1 MNDLIE
7 NDSQQKISPW
17 EKPGGTLG
25 LIVVGG
31 AIAGGCI
38 LLYKI
43 LPFLITL
50 TTNILTLAMLV
61 GVLALIAFLISDKRF
76 RKTVS
81 MVYFM
86 IMRKITGLVIEI
98 DPIAIVE
105 QKVKEMKE
113 KIQVIEKQMGNIRGL
128 ILQNDRRVKNKK
140 AELEKQLGMLKQYE
154 QRNMLDRAKIT
165 ERQVVR
171 LQAAVERQTK
181 RLEDSQKWMEIL
193 KQLKERADLVVID
206 TENEVNDR
214 KEEYESIKAQHK
226 AFSSIMSI
234 IKGNPDDLE
243 DFTRAMDY
251 MAHDISMR
259 LGEMSNVID
268 ETGGLLSQ
276 ISVEDGVTSDKAKE
290 LLQKYEN
297 EGIDGLFA
305 KSNSEVKK
313 AKLENNSQ
321 QMFNIG
327 DLNNGSYE
335 EQVPIEVV
343 DTNSSNSK
351 QIPKRSYFD

>member
-1 MNDLIE
+1 MNDLMVT
-7 NDSQQKISPW
+7 NSQQKISPW

-25 LIVVGG
+25 LVVAGG
-31 AIAGGCI
+31 ALAGGAI

-50 TTNILTLAMLV
+50 TTNILTLGMLV
-61 GVLALIAFLISDKRF
+61 AVLAGIAFLISDKRF

-86 IMRKITGLVIEI
+86 IMRKITGLIIEI

-105 QKVKEMKE
+105 AKVKEMKE
-113 KIQVIEKQMGNIRGL
+113 KIGVIEKQMGNIKGL
-128 ILQNDRRVKNKK
+128 ITQNQRRVDNKK
-140 AELEKQLGMLKQYE
+140 EELEKQLGMLKQYE

-181 RLEDSQKWMEIL
+181 RLEDSKKWMEIL
-193 KQLKERADLVVID
+193 KQLKERADLVVVD

-234 IKGNPDDLE
+234 LKGNPDDLE
-243 DFTRAMDY
+243 DFTHAMDF
-251 MAHDISMR
+251 MAYDISMR

-276 ISVEDGVTSDKAKE
+276 ISVEDGVTSEKAAE
-290 LLQKYEN
+290 LLRKYEN

-305 KSNSEVKK
+305 TSNAESYK
-313 AKLENNSQ
+313 AKAIEHQ
-321 QMFNIG
+321 TQMF
-327 DLNNGSYE
+327 DLKSINQVRYV
-335 EQVPIEVV
+335 EQVPIEVNV
-343 DTNSSNSK
+343 ESQK
-351 QIPKRSYFD
+351 AIAKRSYFY

>member
-1 MNDLIE
+1 MNDLITTNSE
-7 NDSQQKISPW
+7 NKISPW

-25 LIVVGG
+25 LIVAGLAAGGG
-31 AIAGGCI
+31 AI
-38 LLYKI
+38 LLYNI
-43 LPFLITL
+43 LPWLITL
-50 TTNILTLAMLV
+50 TTNILTLGMLV
-61 GVLALIAFLISDKRF
+61 AVLAGIAFLISDKRF

-81 MVYFM
+81 MVYFL
-86 IMRKITGLVIEI
+86 IMRKITGIIIEI

-105 QKVKEMKE
+105 AKVKEMKE
-113 KIQVIEKQMGNIRGL
+113 KIQVIEKQMGNIKGL
-128 ILQNDRRVKNKK
+128 ITQNQRRVEDKKN
-140 AELEKQLGMLKQYE
+140 ELEKQLGMLKQYE

-171 LQAAVERQTK
+171 LQGAVERQTK
-181 RLEDSQKWMEIL
+181 RLEDSKKWMEIL
-193 KQLKERADLVVID
+193 KKLKERADLVVVD

-243 DFTRAMDY
+243 DFTHAMDF
-251 MAHDISMR
+251 MAYDISMR

-276 ISVEDGVTSDKAKE
+276 ISVEDGVTSEKAAA

-297 EGIDGLFA
+297 EGIDGLFS
-305 KSNSEVKK
+305 SNNTDSYK
-313 AKLENNSQ
+313 AKAIEQ
-321 QMFNIG
+321 QQQIF
-327 DLNNGSYE
+327 DLNSINKVRYE
-335 EQVPIEVV
+335 EQVPIEVNLS
-343 DTNSSNSK
+343 DKT
-351 QIPKRSYFD
+351 PAKRSYFK

>member
-1 MNDLIE
+1 MNDLIVTNSE
-7 NDSQQKISPW
+7 QKISPW

-25 LIVVGG
+25 LIVAGG
-31 AIAGGCI
+31 ALAGGAI

-50 TTNILTLAMLV
+50 TTNILTLGMLV
-61 GVLALIAFLISDKRF
+61 AVLAGIAFLISDKRF

-81 MVYFM
+81 MVYFL
-86 IMRKITGLVIEI
+86 IMRKITGIIIEI

-105 QKVKEMKE
+105 AKVKEMKE
-113 KIQVIEKQMGNIRGL
+113 KIQVIEKQMGNIKGL
-128 ILQNDRRVKNKK
+128 ITQNRRRVEDKK

-171 LQAAVERQTK
+171 LQGAVERQTK
-181 RLEDSQKWMEIL
+181 RLEDSEKWMEIL
-193 KQLKERADLVVID
+193 KKLKERADLVVVD

-243 DFTRAMDY
+243 DFTHAMDF
-251 MAHDISMR
+251 MAYDISMR

-276 ISVEDGVTSDKAKE
+276 ISVEDGVTSEKAAE
-290 LLQKYEN
+290 LLRKYEN

-305 KSNSEVKK
+305 KTNAESYKTK
-313 AKLENNSQ
+313 AIEQQQ
-321 QMFNIG
+321 QMF
-327 DLNNGSYE
+327 DLSSLNRVRYE
-335 EQVPIEVV
+335 EQIPIEVN
-343 DTNSSNSK
+343 TSEK
-351 QIPKRSYFD
+351 IPSKRSYFN

>member
-1 MNDLIE
+1 MNELMTTKP
-7 NDSQQKISPW
+7 QQKISPW

-25 LIVVGG
+25 LVVAGG
-31 AIAGGCI
+31 ALAGGVI

-43 LPFLITL
+43 IPFLITL
-50 TTNILTLAMLV
+50 TTNILTLGMLV
-61 GVLALIAFLISDKRF
+61 AVLSGIAFLISDKRF

-81 MVYFM
+81 MVYFL
-86 IMRKITGLVIEI
+86 IMRKITGLIIEI

-105 QKVKEMKE
+105 AKVREMRE
-113 KIQVIEKQMGNIRGL
+113 KIVVIEKQMGSIRGL
-128 ILQNDRRVKNKK
+128 IMQNERRVETKK
-140 AELEKQLGMLKQYE
+140 SELETQLGYLKRYE
-154 QRNMLDRAKIT
+154 QENKLDRAKIT

-181 RLEDSQKWMEIL
+181 RLEDSKKWLEIL
-193 KQLKERADLVVID
+193 KQLEERADLVVID

-243 DFTRAMDY
+243 DFTHAMDF
-251 MAHDISMR
+251 MAYDISMR

-276 ISVEDGVTSDKAKE
+276 ISVEDGVMSDRAAE
-290 LLQKYEN
+290 LLRKYEN
-297 EGIDGLFA
+297 GGIESLFA
-305 KSNSEVKK
+305 KSNTEQYNVQS
-313 AKLENNSQ
+313 LEHKRALFDLDTQHYEQ
-321 QMFNIG
+321 Q
-327 DLNNGSYE
+327 
-335 EQVPIEVV
+335 VAIEV
-343 DTNSSNSK
+343 NEGASEE
-351 QIPKRSYFD
+351 PKKLQRKYF

>member
-1 MNDLIE
+1 MNDLMVT
-7 NDSQQKISPW
+7 NNSQTKISPW

-25 LIVVGG
+25 LVVAGG
-31 AIAGGCI
+31 AVAGGAI

-50 TTNILTLAMLV
+50 TTNILTLGMLV
-61 GVLALIAFLISDKRF
+61 AVLAGIAFLISDKRF

-81 MVYFM
+81 MVYFL
-86 IMRKITGLVIEI
+86 IMRKITGLIIEI

-105 QKVKEMKE
+105 AKVKEMKE
-113 KIQVIEKQMGNIRGL
+113 KILVIEKQMGNIKGL
-128 ILQNDRRVKNKK
+128 ITQNQRRVDDKK

-154 QRNMLDRAKIT
+154 QRNMLDRAKVT

-171 LQAAVERQTK
+171 LQGAVERQSK
-181 RLEDSQKWMEIL
+181 RLEDSKKWMEIL
-193 KQLKERADLVVID
+193 KKLKERADLVVVD

-243 DFTRAMDY
+243 DFTHAMDY
-251 MAHDISMR
+251 MAYDISMR

-276 ISVEDGVTSDKAKE
+276 ISVEDGVTSEKAAQ

-297 EGIDGLFA
+297 EGIEGLFSTNNTEA
-305 KSNSEVKK
+305 YKTK
-313 AKLENNSQ
+313 AIENQ
-321 QMFNIG
+321 KAMF
-327 DLNNGSYE
+327 DLNSLNRARYE
-335 EQVPIEVV
+335 EQVPIEVN
-343 DTNSSNSK
+343 TSEK
-351 QIPKRSYFD
+351 APAKRSYFN